1 MFYKNLVHELRFK
14 KFVNG
19 NNYKMHGDY
28 LAAIYLV
35 SANDETWKRMADAI
49 SGRYIDFTRVKL
61 AEITSYGYLLIKT
74 AQDIYTGTF
83 HLDFQTLCDPYV
95 VSNQSFEMIITAMRI
110 ARKGL
115 EYTGI
120 EKKYN

>member
-19 NNYKMHGDY
+19 NTCKMHGDY

-35 SANDETWKRMADAI
+35 SADNDTWNRMRDAI
-49 SGRYIDFTRVKL
+49 NNRYIDFTKVRI
-61 AEITSYGYLLIKT
+61 ADITGYGYLLLKT

-83 HLDFQTLCDPYV
+83 HLDFQTLCNPYV
-95 VSNQSFEMIITAMRI
+95 VSNKSFEMIITAMRI
-110 ARKGL
+110 AREGL